1 MANRGRPVGRN
12 MIPLVTTIPRALME
26 ALKTIRRQQGVPY
39 SHTVTMALEQYFKSQ
54 NVSTAIQ
61 F

>member
-12 MIPLVTTIPRALME
+12 MIPLVTTIPKALME
-26 ALKTIRRQQGVPY
+26 ALKTIRRNTGVPY
-39 SHTVTMALEQYFKSQ
+39 SHTVTQALEQYFKNQ
-54 NVSTAIQ
+54 GKPLAIS